1 MDLAG
6 RTINQRHSESHA
18 ITRAEL
24 GEPADTL
31 PATTKTLPATTPAAT
46 KLPATSRSR
55 NVIDTLA
62 YGLDRLVKPVLALGL
77 IGVGGAELFGPDILS
92 SITVAPEMA
101 TLMFLGGFGFFG
113 INLRNQETSK

>member
-1 MDLAG
+1 
-6 RTINQRHSESHA
+6 
-18 ITRAEL
+18 
-24 GEPADTL
+24 
-31 PATTKTLPATTPAAT
+31 
-46 KLPATSRSR
+46 
-55 NVIDTLA
+55 VIDTLA

-101 TLMFLGGFGFFG
+101 TLMFFGGFGFFG